1 MSNLVDNESLS
12 SLMQKAEE
20 CERESEAARH
30 AAYVADEA
38 YKEARLRADIAQSAV
53 NAATEILMGEP
64 LFPYLQQPAQP
75 L

>member
-30 AAYVADEA
+30 TAYVADEA
-38 YKEARLRADIAQSAV
+38 YKKARLRADIAQSAV

>member
-38 YKEARLRADIAQSAV
+38 YKKARLRADIA
-53 NAATEILMGEP
+53 
-64 LFPYLQQPAQP
+64 
-75 L
+75 